1 MQRKILII
9 DDEADIRTAVK
20 GILEDE
26 GYQVAQAGTAEQ
38 GFEQLLVSL
47 PDLVILDVWLKTGE
61 RDGLDLLAKIRKRW
75 SHLPILM
82 MSGHGN
88 IEMAVTAI
96 KQGAYD
102 FIEKPFQADRMLLT
116 LERAL
121 EAASLRQENQV
132 LREQV
137 EGTTDLLGGSQL
149 IQAVKAQLEKVAPTN
164 SRVLLTGLPGTGKEV
179 AARMIHRLS
188 TRATGPF
195 VVVNCATLEPERL
208 EHELFGSAHHPG
220 TLRQVD
226 GGTLFLDEICDMPL
240 ATQNKILRLLQD
252 QKYQH
257 PMTGAWNTIDVRVL
271 SSSSKSMPDM
281 VKAGIFR
288 EDLYYRLNVVTLHIP
303 SIADRRDDVPLFIQ
317 HFMSLCAQTSGK
329 PMRMLTQSA
338 MTVLQLYE
346 WPGNV
351 RQLKNVAEWLVI
363 MAPGAIDQTIDVD
376 DLPPEINH
384 INPQAGG
391 AMISP
396 EIMGLPLREARE
408 MFERSY
414 LQAQISRF
422 GGSVSKAAQF
432 VGMERSALHRKLKSL
447 NVGGSAENDESKD
460 GDDERA
466 VA

>member
-1 MQRKILII
+1 MPRKILII
-9 DDEADIRTAVK
+9 DDEADIRTAVR

-26 GYQVAQAGTAEQ
+26 GFEVRQAADAEQ
-38 GFEQLLVSL
+38 GFEQLLVGL

-61 RDGLDLLAKIRKRW
+61 HDGLELLAKIRKKF
-75 SHLPILM
+75 SNLPILM
-82 MSGHGN
+82 ISGHAN

-102 FIEKPFQADRMLLT
+102 FIEKPFQADRLLLT

-121 EAASLRQENQV
+121 EAASLRQENMA

-137 EGTTDLLGGSQL
+137 DGAVDLLGASQL
-149 IQAVKAQLEKVAPTN
+149 VNGIRSQIEKVAATK
-164 SRVLLTGLPGTGKEV
+164 SRVMLTGLPGSGKEV
-179 AARMIHRLS
+179 AARTIHRLS
-188 TRATGPF
+188 PRATRPF
-195 VVVNCATLEPERL
+195 VAINCALLEPDKIEN
-208 EHELFGSAHHPG
+208 ELFGSPHNPG
-220 TLRQVD
+220 TLKQAD
-226 GGTLFLDEICDMPL
+226 GGTLFLDEVSEMPV
-240 ATQNKILRLLQD
+240 ATQVKILRVLQD

-257 PMTGAWNTIDVRVL
+257 PVTGAWIDVDVRVL
-271 SSSSKSMPDM
+271 SSSSRSIPDLIR
-281 VKAGIFR
+281 AGLFR
-288 EDLYYRLNVVTLHIP
+288 EDLYYRLNVVTIHMP
-303 SIADRRDDVPLFIQ
+303 AMAERRDDIPLFIN
-317 HFMSLCAQTSGK
+317 HFMSQCAQTSGK
-329 PMRMLTQSA
+329 AKRVLTQGA
-338 MTVLQLYE
+338 LTALQLYH

-363 MAPGAIDQTIDVD
+363 MAPGTAEQAIDVD

-396 EIMGLPLREARE
+396 ELMGLPLREARE
-408 MFERSY
+408 NFERSY

-447 NVGGSAENDESKD
+447 NVGGPNESEHI
-460 GDDERA
+460 DDSDDDRA